1 MKTFAFAAAA
11 LLMLSTTAF
20 TAETWTGAGVIT
32 DTMCVASHQSN
43 IEHARENSGHT
54 MTNQECTVGCVMRRG
69 QKYVFVS
76 GGKTYRIANQ
86 DHTDLATF
94 AAQTVTLTGTLAGDV
109 ITVSRVAAARKQ

>member
-1 MKTFAFAAAA
+1 MKTFAFTAAA
-11 LLMLSTTAF
+11 LFFLYTTAF
-20 TAETWTGAGVIT
+20 AAETWTGAGVIT
-32 DTMCVASHQSN
+32 DTMCAASHQSN

-76 GGKTYRIANQ
+76 GGKTYRIADQ
-86 DHTDLATF
+86 DHADLATF
-94 AAQTVTLTGTLAGDV
+94 AAQPVTLTGTLAGDV

>member
-20 TAETWTGAGVIT
+20 TAETWTGVIT

>member
-1 MKTFAFAAAA
+1 
-11 LLMLSTTAF
+11 
-20 TAETWTGAGVIT
+20 
-32 DTMCVASHQSN
+32 MCVASHQSN

-86 DHTDLATF
+86 DHSDLATF

>member
-1 MKTFAFAAAA
+1 MKTFAFAAAP
-11 LLMLSTTAF
+11 LHNLSTTAF
-20 TAETWTGAGVIT
+20 TAETWTGAGVTT
-32 DTMCVASHQSN
+32 DTLYVASHHWH
-43 IEHARENSGHT
+43 IEQDGGNSGHT